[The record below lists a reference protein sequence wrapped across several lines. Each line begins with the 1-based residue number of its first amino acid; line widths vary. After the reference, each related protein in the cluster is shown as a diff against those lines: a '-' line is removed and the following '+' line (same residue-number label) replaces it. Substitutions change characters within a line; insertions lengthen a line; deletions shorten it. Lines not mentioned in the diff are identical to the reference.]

1 MRAYI
6 WDSYSSRGIRASGR
20 CVAGDG
26 LEWAWLLVSHRSQA
40 VQWIQH
46 RLKSTQR
53 EDDGEEVHQVG
64 GHTGVDA
71 AVRQGV
77 E

>member
-6 WDSYSSRGIRASGR
+6 WDSYSSRDIRASGH
-20 CVAGDG
+20 CAAGDG

-40 VQWIQH
+40 VLWIQR

-53 EDDGEEVHQVG
+53 EDDGEEGRQVG
-64 GHTGVDA
+64 GHTGA
-71 AVRQGV
+71 AAAHQGV